1 MLRAIR
7 AQLCSAAYSFC
18 SGARAKRRGA
28 YQLLS
33 TNDKLDLRAAQR
45 TFDGAYVRTALGQ
58 MYFSL
63 TIMRIFQR
71 EFFSIGIACC
81 VLALCLILIAVM
93 RYELSL
99 RCENEFLEAVL
110 QVRGGGAQAQESA
123 DAPDEPRSAQPRQSD
138 SVALLPRFHTAGH
151 VVLLTVLVTLA
162 VDIAI
167 IILLTRM

>member
-7 AQLCSAAYSFC
+7 AQLCSAAYLFA
-18 SGARAKRRGA
+18 SGARTRRRGA

-71 EFFSIGIACC
+71 EFFSIGIAC
-81 VLALCLILIAVM
+81 
-93 RYELSL
+93 
-99 RCENEFLEAVL
+99 
-110 QVRGGGAQAQESA
+110 GAQAQESA
-123 DAPDEPRSAQPRQSD
+123 DAPDAPRSAQPRQSE
-138 SVALLPRFHTAGH
+138 SVALLPKFHTAGH
-151 VVLLTVLVTLA
+151 VVLLTVFVTLA

-167 IILLTRM
+167 IILLARM

>member
-7 AQLCSAAYSFC
+7 AQLCSAAYLFA
-18 SGARAKRRGA
+18 SGARTRRRGA

-99 RCENEFLEAVL
+99 RCENEFLEAVM
-110 QVRGGGAQAQESA
+110 QVRGGAQAQESA
-123 DAPDEPRSAQPRQSD
+123 DAPDAPRSAQPRQSE
-138 SVALLPRFHTAGH
+138 SVALLPKFHTAGH
-151 VVLLTVLVTLA
+151 VVLLTVFVTLA

-167 IILLTRM
+167 IILLARM

>member
-7 AQLCSAAYSFC
+7 AQLCSVAYSFF
-18 SGARAKRRGA
+18 SGARTKRHGA

-33 TNDKLDLRAAQR
+33 TNDRLDLRAAQR

-58 MYFSL
+58 MCFSL

-71 EFFSIGIACC
+71 EFFWIGIACC
-81 VLALCLILIAVM
+81 VLALCLIVIAVM

-99 RCENEFLEAVL
+99 RCENEFLDAVM
-110 QVRGGGAQAQESA
+110 QVRGGAQAQE
-123 DAPDEPRSAQPRQSD
+123 PGAQQSE

-151 VVLLTVLVTLA
+151 VVLLTVLMTLA

-167 IILLTRM
+167 IILLTRL